1 MLYSEF
7 LTIGLHGGLD
17 MTKTESNV
25 INTKGITINQTAVTF
40 NQYSDA
46 AVEALLPINLTINPG
61 EFVALVGPSGCGKST
76 LLNVLAGF
84 IKPTTGTAFV
94 GNQPITRPDIDHG
107 VVFQDYALFP
117 WLNVIDNVAF
127 GLERQGVNKKE
138 RHERALKNLDMVGLK
153 DSAYKKVTELSG
165 GMKQRAAIARVF
177 ATEPSIILMD
187 EPFGALD
194 ALTRR
199 FLQHQLLEIWQKNRK
214 SVVFVTH
221 SVQEAVYLANR
232 VIVMTARPG
241 RIKLDHQIDL
251 KYPRDY
257 TSNDFRE
264 LEKLVFSQ
272 LDEEL
277 AKTFSLETDKGYSSD

>member
-1 MLYSEF
+1 
-7 LTIGLHGGLD
+7 
-17 MTKTESNV
+17 MTDTTDTTL
-25 INTKGITINQTAVTF
+25 NTKGITIKRTAVTF
-40 NQYSDA
+40 NTDTDSP
-46 AVEALLPINLTINPG
+46 VEALRPIDLDIAPG
-61 EFVALVGPSGCGKST
+61 DFIALVGPSGCGKST

-84 IKPTTGTAFV
+84 IKPTSGSALV
-94 GNQPITRPDIDHG
+94 GDEPITKPDIDHG

-127 GLERQGVNKKE
+127 GLERQGIGKQE
-138 RHERALKNLDMVGLK
+138 RYARALDNLDMVGLK

-165 GMKQRAAIARVF
+165 GMKQRVAIARVF
-177 ATEPSIILMD
+177 ATDPSIILMD

-214 SVVFVTH
+214 TVVFVTH
-221 SVQEAVYLANR
+221 SVQEAVYLASR

-241 RIKLDHQIDL
+241 RIKLDHRIELD
-251 KYPRDY
+251 YPRDFA
-257 TSNDFRE
+257 SSEFRT
-264 LEKLVFSQ
+264 LEKLVYDQ

-277 AKTFSLETDKGYSSD
+277 AKTFSLEGGQGYSGD